1 MNSRFPSYSEWFEV
15 RRPALSRR
23 GLWLEGNEPGRPD
36 PAGFEKA
43 RLRILIC
50 RLSPYDDVLASI
62 THRVLLA
69 AARAVPGVYADL
81 AFFPPDPDAALMQ
94 KDGVPFWLATG
105 CKRAPADFDVV
116 AISLSVQQEAL
127 HLPAALQESGLR
139 PDHAG
144 RMAAARHPVIILGG
158 HGAASVP
165 FIHGDAAGPDT
176 GGLVDAVCLGDGIAW
191 LQDFLRRAI
200 AGKMSGRP
208 PTEFLAELARELPGT
223 YVPSLYRH
231 EVLNNHLVS
240 IKPRA
245 SDIPMPVEF
254 RWDPMAVWLEDYDG
268 AYIPFSEE
276 ETEETL
282 PLAAGCIYRC
292 RFCQTGWMRSE
303 FSAASREDLLKAALR
318 FKAAMV
324 NSDLNLLASD
334 ACSVSGLEKIMDALC
349 PLFRHV
355 SVKSLSVSS
364 LVRRPEYFSL
374 LRKLAKHEFTF
385 GVEGVSAR
393 LRAYLGKPA
402 TAADLLRIA
411 GSLADGGLRQLKLF
425 FIITGLEEER
435 DLEELELLLKNI
447 RAKVPACRVIASFMP
462 LFHAPFTPLQ
472 FAPARVLSG
481 EMERSLSSVFS
492 HAGGEFRWS
501 APPAEIALMN
511 RLCRAGRAATP
522 ALVHFSIR
530 RGLRYARNPDRDLI
544 RELMDALPPAEDA
557 EMNLHS
563 IFPWSDI
570 RAAADQRTLWRSYQK
585 ACQELQAIPEAAPAA
600 GPVSPRPK
608 PAAAEPKPEESERLY
623 FWARIP
629 PDQARHPD
637 HVVARSYF
645 RSLFASGKFD
655 VSAYL
660 GSPRLLRP
668 PGACGLAP
676 VSAEFEHRAQL
687 PPAGERPDFTEI
699 REEALLFGLRWP
711 DAGPAQQILKRLKD
725 GRVKFQTLRHGASR
739 WHIVERAFR
748 GRTGVTALREDEE
761 QTLLFCQQNPAI
773 LRNDLASL
781 AEAVG
786 DVRVLLAKSD
796 SACPVCKGA
805 AFTPLKFADAEVP
818 PTCFDCLARPP
829 EPSDRR

>member
-1 MNSRFPSYSEWFEV
+1 MNSRFSSYSEWFEA

-50 RLSPYDDVLASI
+50 RLSSYDDVLASI

-81 AFFPPDPDAALMQ
+81 AFFPSDADAALMQ
-94 KDGVPFWLATG
+94 KDDVPFWLATG

-144 RMAAARHPVIILGG
+144 RMADALHPLIVLGG

-165 FIHGDAAGPDT
+165 FIHGDAAGPGT
-176 GGLVDAVCLGDGIAW
+176 GGLVDAVCLGDGLSW
-191 LQDFLRRAI
+191 LQEFLRRVL
-200 AGKMSGRP
+200 AGKKSARP
-208 PTEFLAELARELPGT
+208 KTEFLAELARELPGT
-223 YVPSLYRH
+223 YVPAFYRH
-231 EVLNNHLVS
+231 EVRDNRLAAIEPAL
-240 IKPRA
+240 PGL
-245 SDIPMPVEF
+245 PMPVEF
-254 RWDPMAVWLEDYDG
+254 RQDPLAVWLKDYDG

-303 FSAASREDLLKAALR
+303 FSAAGRDELPRAALR

-334 ACSVSGLEKIMDALC
+334 ACSVAGLETIMDALC

-364 LVRRPEYFSL
+364 LVRRPEYFGL

-385 GVEGVSAR
+385 GVEGISAR

-402 TAADLLRIA
+402 TAGDLVRIA
-411 GSLADGGLRQLKLF
+411 GGLADSGLRQLKLF
-425 FIITGLEEER
+425 FIITGREEER
-435 DLEELELLLKNI
+435 DLDELELLLKNI

-472 FAPARVLSG
+472 FAPARTLSG
-481 EMERSLSSVFS
+481 EMERSLSSVFR

-501 APPAEIALMN
+501 APPDEIALMN

-522 ALVHFSIR
+522 ALVDFSIH
-530 RGLRYARNPDRDLI
+530 RGLRYARNPDRNLI
-544 RELMDALPPAEDA
+544 RELADALPPADA
-557 EMNLHS
+557 EKNLHS
-563 IFPWSDI
+563 VFPWSDI

-585 ACQELQAIPEAAPAA
+585 ACKELQATPEAAPAA
-600 GPVSPRPK
+600 NPVPPAPRPK
-608 PAAAEPKPEESERLY
+608 TSDTEMKPDEPERLF
-623 FWARIP
+623 FWARIRP
-629 PDQARHPD
+629 EQARHPD
-637 HVVARSYF
+637 HVVARSFF
-645 RSLFASGKFD
+645 RNLFADGKFD
-655 VSAYL
+655 VSSYL
-660 GSPRLLRP
+660 GSPLLLRP
-668 PGACGLAP
+668 PGAHGLVP
-676 VSAEFEHRAQL
+676 VSAEFLRRKQR
-687 PPAGERPDFTEI
+687 PPAGDGPEVSEV
-699 REEALLFGLRWP
+699 REESLLFGLYWP

-725 GRVKFQTLRHGASR
+725 GRVKFQTLRRGASR
-739 WHIVERAFR
+739 WHNVERAFR
-748 GRTGVTALREDEE
+748 GRTGVTALREDDG
-761 QTLLFCQQNPAI
+761 QTMLFCQRRPAI
-773 LRNDLASL
+773 LQNDLANP
-781 AEAVG
+781 AAAAGEI
-786 DVRVLLAKSD
+786 RILLAKSG
-796 SACPVCKGA
+796 SACPICKGA
-805 AFTPLKFADAEVP
+805 GFTVLKSVDAEAP
-818 PTCFDCLARPP
+818 PTCFDCLTKAVRT
-829 EPSDRR
+829 DG

>member
-1 MNSRFPSYSEWFEV
+1 MNTHFSSYSEWFEA

-23 GLWLEGNEPGRPD
+23 GLWLEGNEPGRPNL
-36 PAGFEKA
+36 AGFEKA

-50 RLSPYDDVLASI
+50 RLSSYDDVLASI

-81 AFFPPDPDAALMQ
+81 AFFPPDADAAVMQ

-144 RMAAARHPVIILGG
+144 RMADPRHPLIVLGG

-165 FIHGDAAGPDT
+165 FIHGDAAGPGT
-176 GGLVDAVCLGDGIAW
+176 GGLVDAVCLGDGLSW
-191 LQDFLRRAI
+191 LQEFLRRVL
-200 AGKMSGRP
+200 AGKKSARP
-208 PTEFLAELARELPGT
+208 KTEFLAELARELPGT
-223 YVPSLYRH
+223 YVPAFYRH
-231 EVLNNHLVS
+231 EVRDNRLAAIEPAL
-240 IKPRA
+240 PGL
-245 SDIPMPVEF
+245 PMPVEF
-254 RWDPMAVWLEDYDG
+254 RQDPLTVWLKDYDG

-303 FSAASREDLLKAALR
+303 FSAAGRDELPRAALR

-334 ACSVSGLEKIMDALC
+334 ACSVAGLEKIMDALC

-364 LVRRPEYFSL
+364 LVRRPEYFGL

-385 GVEGVSAR
+385 GVEGISAR

-402 TAADLLRIA
+402 TAGDLVRIA
-411 GSLADGGLRQLKLF
+411 GGLADSGLRQLKLF
-425 FIITGLEEER
+425 FIITGCEEER
-435 DLEELELLLKNI
+435 DLDELELFLKNI

-472 FAPARVLSG
+472 FASARTLSG
-481 EMERSLSSVFS
+481 EMERSLSSVFR

-501 APPAEIALMN
+501 APPDEIALMN

-522 ALVHFSIR
+522 ALVDFSIR
-530 RGLRYARNPDRDLI
+530 RGLRYARNPDRNLI
-544 RELMDALPPAEDA
+544 RELADALPSADA
-557 EMNLHS
+557 EKTLHS
-563 IFPWSDI
+563 VFPWSDI
-570 RAAADQRTLWRSYQK
+570 RAAADTQTLWRSYQK
-585 ACQELQAIPEAAPAA
+585 ACHELQTVPEPVAGAGGPPLRSSPAA
-600 GPVSPRPK
+600 DVPAK
-608 PAAAEPKPEESERLY
+608 PCEPERLY
-623 FWARIP
+623 FWAGLRP
-629 PDQARHPD
+629 EQARHPD
-637 HVVARSYF
+637 HVIARSFF
-645 RSLFASGKFD
+645 RNLFAEWNAG
-655 VSAYL
+655 VPAYL

-668 PGACGLAP
+668 PGTAGIALA
-676 VSAEFEHRAQL
+676 SAEFKRGTRL
-687 PPAGERPDFTEI
+687 PAVCAKFSGI
-699 REEALLFGLRWP
+699 REDSVLFGVQWP
-711 DAGPAQQILKRLKD
+711 SPGPAEKILARLKE
-725 GRVKFQTLRHGASR
+725 GRIKFQTIRHGSSR
-739 WHIVERAFR
+739 WHIVEHAFR
-748 GRTGVTALREDEE
+748 GRTGLAALQENNGRIR
-761 QTLLFCQQNPAI
+761 LFCQRRPA
-773 LRNDLASL
+773 LFRADLATLGEPAGETRIVL
-781 AEAVG
+781 AQA
-786 DVRVLLAKSD
+786 D
-796 SACPVCKGA
+796 SVCPVCKGTV
-805 AFTPLKFADAEVP
+805 FTGLKSVAGETSP
-818 PTCFDCLARPP
+818 ICFNCLAKPG
-829 EPSDRR
+829 RR